1 MRSGRGCYETNTLR
15 PLSFVPVGALWSG
28 GRDKDNILYWKL
40 ALCVSMWACV
50 VFFLLFFFVC
60 FVLLWGV
67 VVVGGSRGVL
77 ITASYQVTCK
87 CVIGPNFLMCIS
99 APRSG
104 RECWQGKRL
113 CHCFSVNTQWVN
125 FSRENALIALLSW
138 FVFFLT
144 FYQTWKTFF
153 SVQTFWNCIKAHAS
167 LSTFP
172 LKKNKSIEL
181 EWSGLKGEWVL
192 VLLHRAL
199 PLFSWSWTH
208 RVLIPSISH

>member
-1 MRSGRGCYETNTLR
+1 MKRTHWGPYL
-15 PLSFVPVGALWSG
+15 LSLWGPCGLEG
-28 GRDKDNILYWKL
+28 GIRITYCTGSWPCVCPCERV
-40 ALCVSMWACV
+40 LCFFV
-50 VFFLLFFFVC
+50 VFFCLFCSVVRRGGGGGLKGSTNYSQLSGDMQMCYRPQLPDVYLCSQKRPRVLAGEEVVPLFLCEYTVGEFQQGECFNSFAFLVC
-60 FVLLWGV
+60 
-67 VVVGGSRGVL
+67 
-77 ITASYQVTCK
+77 
-87 CVIGPNFLMCIS
+87 
-99 APRSG
+99 
-104 RECWQGKRL
+104 
-113 CHCFSVNTQWVN
+113 
-125 FSRENALIALLSW
+125 
-138 FVFFLT
+138 FFLT